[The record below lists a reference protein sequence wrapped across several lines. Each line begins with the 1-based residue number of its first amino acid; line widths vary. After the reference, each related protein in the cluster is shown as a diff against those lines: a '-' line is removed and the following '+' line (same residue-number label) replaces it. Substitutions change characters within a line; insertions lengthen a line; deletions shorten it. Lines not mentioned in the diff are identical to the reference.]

1 MATIRNVQP
10 KGGFNK
16 PYVLL
21 KSKNMAPEVRAAKWK
36 KPRPIAPRLRLWPR
50 QARRQREGGAIV
62 RTAPGDRVERAAAQV
77 EERVDRT
84 SFRPASAARR
94 PPRWPRRRGARPRGE
109 GREKGAHGPC
119 VLLLLPSRLFLL
131 LLTQTQHAKRGQC
144 SSLQGS
150 VLWTRGWQS
159 PHETKNSC
167 IKSCY
172 PIHRDPAESQGPK
185 ARKYLWRIWKAAGG
199 AGAARRRR
207 VRRSRSAEMTI

>member
-1 MATIRNVQP
+1 MGAKSALSHTKSGLSIPSVQGKGMATIRNVQP

-119 VLLLLPSRLFLL
+119 VP
-131 LLTQTQHAKRGQC
+131 
-144 SSLQGS
+144 
-150 VLWTRGWQS
+150 W
-159 PHETKNSC
+159 
-167 IKSCY
+167 
-172 PIHRDPAESQGPK
+172 
-185 ARKYLWRIWKAAGG
+185 GG
-199 AGAARRRR
+199 DL
-207 VRRSRSAEMTI
+207 VM